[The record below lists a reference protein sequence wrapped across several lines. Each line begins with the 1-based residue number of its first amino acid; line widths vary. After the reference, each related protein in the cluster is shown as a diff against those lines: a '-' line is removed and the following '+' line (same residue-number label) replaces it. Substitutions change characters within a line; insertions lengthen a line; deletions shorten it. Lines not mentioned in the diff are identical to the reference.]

1 MSQGAD
7 LDKQGMKA
15 NRIHL
20 YGPPEVIVFE
30 DIEVP
35 VPRFGE
41 VLVKVAA
48 SGAGLWDTF
57 IRSGASVLPQPL
69 PLTLGAEIAGVVE
82 AVGPSVVAF
91 KPGEEVFGVTNAR
104 FTGANAEYAV
114 ATAAMI
120 ALKPRTLTYLYAA
133 SLPVNAV
140 TAWQMLFDH
149 AELAPGETVLVHGAA
164 GNVGSYAVQF
174 AHLAG
179 AHVIAT
185 AAAQDIDKLKALGAD
200 KVIDFRAERFEETL
214 KGIDVAIDTVGGG
227 VQRRSFA
234 VLRPGGRL
242 ISSVSKPNAQEAER
256 RSVRAGFMLVDV
268 DTPTLAKIASLI
280 DEGKVNVEVGPVL
293 PLEQLRVAHEML
305 EGIRPKPRG
314 KIVIES

>member
-1 MSQGAD
+1 
-7 LDKQGMKA
+7 MKA

-20 YGPPEVIVFE
+20 FGPPEVIVFE
-30 DIEVP
+30 DAELP
-35 VPRFGE
+35 QPRFGE

-48 SGAGLWDTF
+48 SGAGPWDCW
-57 IRSGASVLPQPL
+57 IRAGSSLLPQPL
-69 PLTLGAEIAGVVE
+69 PLTLGADLCGVVE

-91 KPGEEVFGVTNAR
+91 KPGDEVFGVTNAR

-114 ATAAMI
+114 ALTAMI
-120 ALKPRTLTYLYAA
+120 ALKPRKLTYLYAA
-133 SLPVNAV
+133 SMPVVAV

-149 AELAPGETVLVHGAA
+149 GDLASGQTVLVHGAG

-185 AAAQDIDKLKALGAD
+185 TSAQDIDKVRGLGAE
-200 KVIDFRAERFEETL
+200 KVIDFRAQRFEEEL
-214 KGIDVAIDTVGGG
+214 KDIDVAIDTVGGG

-234 VLRPGGRL
+234 VLKPGGRL
-242 ISSVSKPNAQEAER
+242 ISAVSKPNAQEAER

-268 DTPTLAKIASLI
+268 TTPVLTKIASLV
-280 DEGKVNVEVGPVL
+280 DEGKLSVAVGQVL
-293 PLEQLRVAHEML
+293 PLDQLRIAHEMM
-305 EGIRPKPRG
+305 EGMRPKPRG
-314 KIVIES
+314 KIVLET

>member
-1 MSQGAD
+1 
-7 LDKQGMKA
+7 MKA

-20 YGPPEVIVFE
+20 FGPPEVIVFE
-30 DIEVP
+30 DAELP
-35 VPRFGE
+35 QPRFGE

-48 SGAGLWDTF
+48 SGAGPWDCW
-57 IRSGASVLPQPL
+57 IRAGSSLLPQPL
-69 PLTLGAEIAGVVE
+69 PLTLGADLCGVVE

-91 KPGEEVFGVTNAR
+91 KPGDEVFGVTNAR

-114 ATAAMI
+114 ALTAMI
-120 ALKPRTLTYLYAA
+120 ALKPRKLTYLYAA
-133 SLPVNAV
+133 SMPVVAV

-149 AELAPGETVLVHGAA
+149 GDLASGQTVLVHGAG

-185 AAAQDIDKLKALGAD
+185 ASAQDIDKVRGLGAE
-200 KVIDFRAERFEETL
+200 KVIDFRAQRFEEEL
-214 KGIDVAIDTVGGG
+214 KDIDVAIDTVGGG

-234 VLRPGGRL
+234 VLKPGGRL
-242 ISSVSKPNAQEAER
+242 ISAVSKPNAQEAER

-268 DTPTLAKIASLI
+268 TTPVLTKIASLV
-280 DEGKVNVEVGPVL
+280 DEGKLSVAVGQVL
-293 PLEQLRVAHEML
+293 PLDQLRIAHEMM
-305 EGIRPKPRG
+305 EGMRPKPRG
-314 KIVIES
+314 KIVLET

>member
-1 MSQGAD
+1 
-7 LDKQGMKA
+7 MKA

-30 DIEVP
+30 DVEIP

-48 SGAGLWDTF
+48 SGAGPWDTY

-114 ATAAMI
+114 ALTAMLAV
-120 ALKPRTLTYLYAA
+120 KPRTLTYLYAA
-133 SLPVNAV
+133 SLPVVAV

-149 AELAPGETVLVHGAA
+149 GELVAGETVLIHGAA

-179 AHVIAT
+179 AQVIAT
-185 AAAQDIDKLKALGAD
+185 AAAQDTDKVKALGAD
-200 KVIDFRAERFEETL
+200 KVIDFRAERFDETL

-242 ISSVSKPNAQEAER
+242 ISSVSKPNAQEAEKR
-256 RSVRAGFMLVDV
+256 KVRAGFMLVDV
-268 DTPTLAKIASLI
+268 DTPALAKIAGLV
-280 DEGKVNVEVGPVL
+280 DEGKLNVEVGAVL

-314 KIVIES
+314 KIVIEN

>member
-1 MSQGAD
+1 
-7 LDKQGMKA
+7 MKA

-20 YGPPEVIVFE
+20 FGPPEVIVFE
-30 DIEVP
+30 DAELP
-35 VPRFGE
+35 QPRFGE

-48 SGAGLWDTF
+48 SGAGPWDCW
-57 IRSGASVLPQPL
+57 IRAGSSLLPQPL
-69 PLTLGAEIAGVVE
+69 PLTLGADLCGVVE

-91 KPGEEVFGVTNAR
+91 KPGDEVFGVTNAR

-114 ATAAMI
+114 ALTAMI
-120 ALKPRTLTYLYAA
+120 AFKPRKLTYLYAA
-133 SLPVNAV
+133 SIPVVAV

-149 AELAPGETVLVHGAA
+149 GDLASGQTVLVHGAG

-185 AAAQDIDKLKALGAD
+185 ASAQDIDKVRGLGAE
-200 KVIDFRAERFEETL
+200 KVIDFRAQRFEEEL
-214 KGIDVAIDTVGGG
+214 KDIDVAIDTVGGG

-234 VLRPGGRL
+234 VLKPGGRL
-242 ISSVSKPNAQEAER
+242 ISAVSKPNAQEAER

-268 DTPTLAKIASLI
+268 TTPVLTKIASLV
-280 DEGKVNVEVGPVL
+280 DEGKLSVAVGQVL
-293 PLEQLRVAHEML
+293 PLDQLRIAHEMM
-305 EGIRPKPRG
+305 EGMRPKPRG
-314 KIVIES
+314 KIVLET

>member
-1 MSQGAD
+1 
-7 LDKQGMKA
+7 MKA

-30 DIEVP
+30 DVEIP

-48 SGAGLWDTF
+48 SGAGPWDTY

-69 PLTLGAEIAGVVE
+69 PLTLGAEIAGVVA

-91 KPGEEVFGVTNAR
+91 RPGEEVFGVTNAR

-114 ATAAMI
+114 ALTAMLAV
-120 ALKPRTLTYLYAA
+120 KPRTLTYLYAA
-133 SLPVNAV
+133 SLPVVAV

-149 AELAPGETVLVHGAA
+149 GELVAGETVLIHGAA

-179 AHVIAT
+179 AQVIAT
-185 AAAQDIDKLKALGAD
+185 AAAQDTDKVKALGAD
-200 KVIDFRAERFEETL
+200 KVIDFRAERFDETL

-242 ISSVSKPNAQEAER
+242 ISSVSKPNAQEAEKR
-256 RSVRAGFMLVDV
+256 KVRAGFMLVDV
-268 DTPTLAKIASLI
+268 DTPALAKIAGLV
-280 DEGKVNVEVGPVL
+280 DEGKLNVEVGAVL

-314 KIVIES
+314 KIVIEN

>member
-1 MSQGAD
+1 
-7 LDKQGMKA
+7 MKA

-30 DIEVP
+30 EAEMP

-48 SGAGLWDTF
+48 SGAGPWDCWV
-57 IRSGASVLPQPL
+57 RAGSSVLPQPL
-69 PLTLGAEIAGVVE
+69 PLTLGSDLAGVVE

-91 KPGEEVFGVTNAR
+91 KPGDDVFGVTNAR

-114 ATAAMI
+114 ASTAMI
-120 ALKPRTLTYLYAA
+120 AGKPRKLTYLYAA
-133 SLPVNAV
+133 SMPVVAV

-149 AELAPGETVLVHGAA
+149 GGLVPGETVLVHGAA

-174 AHLAG
+174 AHASG
-179 AHVIAT
+179 ARVIAT
-185 AAAQDIDKLKALGAD
+185 ASAQDLDKVRRLGAD
-200 KVIDFRAERFEETL
+200 KAIDFRAQRFEEEL
-214 KGIDVAIDTVGGG
+214 KDIDLVIDTVGGG

-242 ISSVSKPNAQEAER
+242 ISAVSKPNAQEAEK

-268 DTPTLAKIASLI
+268 TTPVLAKIASMV
-280 DEGKVNVEVGPVL
+280 DEGKLSVAIGQVL
-293 PLEQLRVAHEML
+293 PLDELRVAHEMM
-305 EGIRPKPRG
+305 EGMRPKPRG
-314 KIVIES
+314 KIVLET

>member
-1 MSQGAD
+1 
-7 LDKQGMKA
+7 MKA

-30 DIEVP
+30 EVEVP

-48 SGAGLWDTF
+48 SGAGPWDIY

-114 ATAAMI
+114 ASTAMI

-133 SLPVNAV
+133 SMPVIAV

-149 AELAPGETVLVHGAA
+149 AELARGETVLIHGAA

-179 AHVIAT
+179 ANVIAT
-185 AAAQDIDKLKALGAD
+185 AAAADIDKVKALGAD
-200 KVIDFRAERFEETL
+200 KVIDFRAERFDETL
-214 KGIDVAIDTVGGG
+214 KDIDVAIDTVGGG

-234 VLRPGGRL
+234 VLKRGGRL

-256 RSVRAGFMLVDV
+256 RAVRAGFMQVDV
-268 DTPTLAKIASLI
+268 DTPALAKIAGLV
-280 DEGKVNVEVGPVL
+280 DEGKLNVEVGAVL
-293 PLEQLRVAHEML
+293 PLEQLRVAHEMM
-305 EGIRPKPRG
+305 EGMRPKPRG
-314 KIVIES
+314 KIVIEN